1 MLPEK
6 KKELIIW
13 VVSIIG
19 VILVIIIMYNFTK
32 FMRGLGE
39 TPAEEIVYDDPY
51 PDIYTYFG
59 FALDEDGN
67 YQLMG
72 LDSEFLETKLG
83 LRSFYSMDNLYYY
96 DNHLVLYT
104 DAINQINYNKEEE
117 TFMFYEQNSFF
128 SHSTD
133 VIITPSYY
141 VFITDET
148 LEYCLAP
155 DCTEMTTITD
165 QLADTTVLYTSDSL
179 FYLLNDGVYEYN
191 LEDKESTHIVLNE
204 MRTFK
209 LLATNEDYFMYYQ
222 KMVEQSSS
230 TLSNAALETLAII
243 AYNQPITRLGVEDI
257 RGVGCDAMI
266 RKLVAKA
273 LIKEVGREDSP
284 GMPIL
289 YGVTDEFMDAFG
301 LTSLDEL
308 PDLADIVEID
318 EQEDIFATRYRE
330 TDVEEIGKKESDDS
344 ETN

>member
-51 PDIYTYFG
+51 PDVYTYYG

-204 MRTFK
+204 MRTFE
-209 LLATNEDYFMYYQ
+209 LLATDEDYLLFKVDENYWVYQLDRKDTENISFNIAEENPYEFVSLQSNAMYYQ
-222 KMVEQSSS
+222 TTDAEGNNILKRYSFLTDAVSNYTYNIGKEEVTSSY
-230 TLSNAALETLAII
+230 TLGNYLLYAELSSDDTTRYVIIDLE
-243 AYNQPITRLGVEDI
+243 NEEV
-257 RGVGCDAMI
+257 
-266 RKLVAKA
+266 
-273 LIKEVGREDSP
+273 IKELENSYVVFAE
-284 GMPIL
+284 
-289 YGVTDEFMDAFG
+289 
-301 LTSLDEL
+301 
-308 PDLADIVEID
+308 VE
-318 EQEDIFATRYRE
+318 
-330 TDVEEIGKKESDDS
+330 
-344 ETN
+344 

>member
-13 VVSIIG
+13 GISIIG
-19 VILVIIIMYNFTK
+19 VILVIIIMYNFAK

-39 TPAEEIVYDDPY
+39 SPTEEIVYDDPY
-51 PDIYTYFG
+51 PETYTYYG

-155 DCTEMTTITD
+155 DCIEMTTVTD
-165 QLADTTVLYTSDSL
+165 QLVDTTVLYTSDSL

-209 LLATNEDYFMYYQ
+209 LLATNEDYLLFKVDENYWVYQLDRKDTENISSNIDEENPYEFVSLQSNAMYYQ
-222 KMVEQSSS
+222 TTDAEGNNILKRYSFLTDAVSNYTYNISKEEVTSSY
-230 TLSNAALETLAII
+230 TLGNYLLYAELSSDDTTRYVIIDLESEE
-243 AYNQPITRLGVEDI
+243 V
-257 RGVGCDAMI
+257 
-266 RKLVAKA
+266 
-273 LIKEVGREDSP
+273 IKELENSYVVFAE
-284 GMPIL
+284 
-289 YGVTDEFMDAFG
+289 
-301 LTSLDEL
+301 
-308 PDLADIVEID
+308 VE
-318 EQEDIFATRYRE
+318 
-330 TDVEEIGKKESDDS
+330 
-344 ETN
+344 